1 MRNLTNVLHLSDY
14 AQQVSSSG
22 LSVDQIIESL
32 HDGVVVID
40 REGTIVYANSAYTR
54 ILGVPVDRVL
64 GRNMRE
70 IQPDARGLKVIE
82 TGRPILR
89 DSFYLKQLGLDV
101 VISSTPIIENDRV
114 IGAVTVFRTSDEL
127 LELYGAFRRA
137 HGLVNY
143 YKQRSEG
150 SEFASGDSAGFAG
163 VVGRGPAILESIK
176 LASQVAP
183 TQATVLI
190 TGENGVGK
198 DVFAQA
204 IHAASTRADKPFIAV
219 NSGAIPDTLLESEL
233 FGFDSGAFT
242 GAARGGKLGKFELAQ
257 GGTLFLDEVGDMSAA
272 MQAKLLRVL
281 QNKEVEKVG
290 GTRVVK
296 VDVRVIAATNAN
308 LEFMVAKG
316 TFRQDLFY
324 RLQVFPIHL
333 PALRDRREDIP
344 RLSQHF
350 LDQCCNTYQK
360 RLLFAP
366 ETIELLQQA
375 DWPGNVRQ
383 LRHVIERAV
392 IVCDGSVLL
401 PTDFQNVTSPA
412 CANDEAGGAP
422 TSALRRSIREL
433 EKRAYEEAIADAGG
447 NKSKAMAQLGVSR
460 RTFYKRLKEMGIQ

>member
-14 AQQVSSSG
+14 AQQVSGSG

-70 IQPDARGLKVIE
+70 VQPDARGLKVIE
-82 TGRPILR
+82 TGQPILR

-150 SEFASGDSAGFAG
+150 SEFANDSAGFAG

-366 ETIELLQQA
+366 EAIELLKQA

-383 LRHVIERAV
+383 LRHIIERAV

-401 PTDFQNVTSPA
+401 PTDFQGVTSPD
-412 CANDEAGGAP
+412 CASDKAEATS

-433 EKRAYEEAIADAGG
+433 EKRAYEEAIAAAGG